1 MDTMNGRFLLTDKAR
16 TRAAFVTCL
25 AATLIMVG
33 ALARVLASPFAI
45 DPQLPNAAI
54 MDGFPVADHV
64 IIPAKSFSRVQP
76 DTRRPSPA
84 LDSSST
90 AFLPAALAKVR
101 AAVDDT
107 ESQLNLEVFADSGM
121 RPAHRPRA
129 PPSHDGNVDQPGHL
143 TRLVILMSWNCGA
156 NLPKGLHRA

>member
-1 MDTMNGRFLLTDKAR
+1 MGGSCLTDK
-16 TRAAFVTCL
+16 TRARVAFVTCL
-25 AATLIMVG
+25 AATLIVVG
-33 ALARVLASPFAI
+33 ALTRVVTGPFAI
-45 DPQLPNAAI
+45 DPQFPNASI
-54 MDGFPVADHV
+54 MDGFPMAEHV
-64 IIPAKSFSRVQP
+64 INPAKSAFRVQP

-90 AFLPAALAKVR
+90 GFLPAALANRVR

-107 ESQLNLEVFADSGM
+107 ESQLNLEVFADSGV

-143 TRLVILMSWNCGA
+143 ARLVILISWNCGS